1 MQRALWGEGKYPV
14 LIHRHAGVFE
24 DILGILA
31 GFKNFNEIAQPRSL
45 PIGLIGLLI
54 GPVGGEAMFRTSMH
68 FCAADLHFDAHVFGE
83 HDRGV
88 QRFVAISLWR

>member
-14 LIHRHAGVFE
+14 LIHRHAGVLE

-31 GFKNFNEIAQPRSL
+31 GFKNFDEIAQPRSL

-54 GPVGGEAMFRTSMH
+54 GPVRGEAMFRTSVH
-68 FCAADLHFDAHVFGE
+68 FGAADLHFDAHVFGE
-83 HDRGV
+83 HDCRV
-88 QRFVAISLWR
+88 QRFISVALWR